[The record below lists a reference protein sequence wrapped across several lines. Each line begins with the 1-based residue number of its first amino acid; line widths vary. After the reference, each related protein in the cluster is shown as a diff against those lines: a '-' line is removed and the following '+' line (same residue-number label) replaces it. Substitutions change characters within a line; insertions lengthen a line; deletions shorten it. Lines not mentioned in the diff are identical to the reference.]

1 MWKEKTSWGSLQI
14 NILMLWVLTELI
26 LLYNLWIDHVVSCQP
41 PTFLLHLS
49 WTVLTQMSDI
59 SMDTHYRGCPTTWKT
74 VELWAYKYAEKNIL
88 QPHPTN
94 FNSIITSVSWESS
107 INLALHPY
115 SIHFLTRFISLQNA
129 RIKPA
134 EESRVS
140 EAYNDLSFFSL
151 GTPYVSTAKIARL

>member
-1 MWKEKTSWGSLQI
+1 MSCHVNHPHFFYTCPGRSWHRCQI
-14 NILMLWVLTELI
+14 SPWIPTTE
-26 LLYNLWIDHVVSCQP
+26 DVQP
-41 PTFLLHLS
+41 PEK
-49 WTVLTQMSDI
+49 
-59 SMDTHYRGCPTTWKT
+59 P

-151 GTPYVSTAKIARL
+151 GTPYVSTAKIAWL